1 MASFNQVT
9 LVGNLTRDPELRY
22 TPAGTAVCDVSLAV
36 NEKWKGKDGQMNEE
50 VSFVDCVCWGRT
62 AEVAAQYLKK
72 GRSCLVSGRLK
83 QDRWDDKTTGA
94 KRSKINVVVN
104 VIQFLGAKG
113 EGDGGKSGPPADSGQ
128 DPVDAAMGEGGAPM
142 DENTPF

>member
-22 TPAGTAVCDVSLAV
+22 TPGGTAVCDLSLAV

-50 VSFVDCVCWGRT
+50 VSFIDCTCWGKT
-62 AEVAAQYLKK
+62 AEVAAKYLSK

-94 KRSKINVVVN
+94 KRSKIHVVVN

-113 EGDGGKSGPPADSGQ
+113 EGKGGPAADAGA
-128 DPVDAAMGEGGAPM
+128 DPVEAAMDSGGAPM

>member
-36 NEKWKGKDGQMNEE
+36 NEKWKDKQGQLKEE
-50 VSFVDCVCWGRT
+50 VSFIDCVCWGRT
-62 AEVAAQYLKK
+62 AEVAAEYLKK

-83 QDRWDDKTTGA
+83 QDRWDDKETGK
-94 KRSKINVVVN
+94 KRSKIQVVVN
-104 VIQFLGAKG
+104 VIQFLGSKG
-113 EGDGGKSGPPADSGQ
+113 ESGKGGPPAESGQ
-128 DPVDAAMGEGGAPM
+128 EPAEAAMESGGQPM